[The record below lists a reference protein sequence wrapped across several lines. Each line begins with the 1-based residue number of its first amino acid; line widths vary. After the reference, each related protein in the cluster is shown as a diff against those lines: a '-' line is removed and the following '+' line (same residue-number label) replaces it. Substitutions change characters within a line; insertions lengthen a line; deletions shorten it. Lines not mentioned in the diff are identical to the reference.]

1 MRNKYVISVTSVP
14 LQHLFDAG
22 IDGKCWR
29 LVKSWYTMTTS
40 SVRINGHLSEPFVVE
55 RGVRQGS
62 VLSPL
67 LFSLVMNPLLK
78 EMQGSGLRLSI
89 NGLPVGSNAHADDIR
104 AITNSW
110 DNLEALIQ
118 MVQRYT
124 TRNGLKLNVEKCE
137 ILTAPKSTSSQNV
150 VRVGESS
157 IPVRGSIKVLGTWL
171 TSNLTSD
178 IAVDDNIQKARRAF
192 FALGST
198 GLFLNPL
205 TVRDLCETCV
215 FPVLLFGCENWIL
228 NNQLV
233 EKLESFQS
241 QLGKRI
247 LRLSK
252 TTTNMTPLIA
262 LRWPSVR
269 ARVVCRKLG
278 FLQRAIKNESGLISE
293 VLRAIAA
300 DDIKT
305 SLAVKQCSELEKPF
319 QTSHTDHTITAGLMG
334 EEVGDPSRDIMV
346 KDWYVTIPQAEKH
359 PSITHLTTFARQSSW
374 MKVWDYALDRGSSGT
389 NRALAV
395 LKLVS
400 APVYGDRRCMLSR
413 CQSPVES
420 TDTMI
425 DHFIK
430 EHQEITLFSDAD
442 KLLSEICLSPD
453 SLFNLGQSLL
463 SAMQPD
469 F

>member
-1 MRNKYVISVTSVP
+1 
-14 LQHLFDAG
+14 
-22 IDGKCWR
+22 
-29 LVKSWYTMTTS
+29 
-40 SVRINGHLSEPFVVE
+40 
-55 RGVRQGS
+55 
-62 VLSPL
+62 
-67 LFSLVMNPLLK
+67 MN
-78 EMQGSGLRLSI
+78 E
-89 NGLPVGSNAHADDIR
+89 
-104 AITNSW
+104 W
-110 DNLEALIQ
+110 
-118 MVQRYT
+118 
-124 TRNGLKLNVEKCE
+124 
-137 ILTAPKSTSSQNV
+137 
-150 VRVGESS
+150 
-157 IPVRGSIKVLGTWL
+157 
-171 TSNLTSD
+171 
-178 IAVDDNIQKARRAF
+178 
-192 FALGST
+192 
-198 GLFLNPL
+198 LNPL
-205 TVRDLCETCV
+205 TARDLCETCV

-252 TTTNMTPLIA
+252 TTANMTPLIA

-278 FLQRAIKNESGLISE
+278 FLQRAIKNESGLSSE

-346 KDWYVTIPQAEKH
+346 KDWYVTISQAEKH

-374 MKVWDYALDRGSSGT
+374 MKVWDYALDRGSAGT

-400 APVYGDRRCMLSR
+400 APVYGDRRCMLPS

-425 DHFIK
+425 NHFIK
-430 EHQEITLFSDAD
+430 EHQEITPFPDAD

-463 SAMQPD
+463 SAMHPD